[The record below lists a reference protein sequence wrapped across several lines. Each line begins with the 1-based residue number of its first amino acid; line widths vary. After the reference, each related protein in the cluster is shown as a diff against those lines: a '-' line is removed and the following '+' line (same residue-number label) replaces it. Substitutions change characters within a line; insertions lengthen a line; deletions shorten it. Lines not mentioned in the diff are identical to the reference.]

1 MQIFK
6 HKKKLKTYLNK
17 LYDKKKTVGFVPTMG
32 AIHKGH
38 LKLILESKQQCDITI
53 CSIFINPTQFNNK
66 KDFANYPKTL
76 SQDIKLL
83 KKSLCDILYCPD
95 VDDVYDRIITNTYN
109 FNSLTQFMEG
119 VFRPGHFDGMAT
131 VVEKLLNI
139 IKPDVAFFGQKDLQ
153 QLQIVKKLV
162 AQMNCKTKIVGVNTY
177 REKNGLAK
185 SSRNKLLTTEQKRL
199 ASNIFKSLVY
209 CKENKHLSIKNLKSF
224 VQSNLEKHK
233 IELEYVEFVEIQSM
247 TPVGFLSKGKK
258 IAICIAAYLDD
269 VRLIDNIIL

>member
-17 LYDKKKTVGFVPTMG
+17 LYDEKKTVGFVPTMG
-32 AIHKGH
+32 AIHEGH
-38 LKLILESKQQCDITI
+38 LKLILESKKKCDITI

-83 KKSLCDILYCPD
+83 AKSLCDILYCPD
-95 VDDVYDRIITNTYN
+95 VDDLYDRIITNTYN
-109 FNSLTQFMEG
+109 FNSLTQYMEG
-119 VFRPGHFDGMAT
+119 VFRPGHFNGMAT
-131 VVEKLLNI
+131 VVEKLLKI
-139 IKPDVAFFGQKDLQ
+139 IKPDLAFFGQKDLQ

-209 CKENKHLSIKNLKSF
+209 CKENKHLSIKNLKNY

-247 TPVGFLSKGKK
+247 TPVGSLSKGKK

>member
-1 MQIFK
+1 MQIFH
-6 HKKKLKTYLNK
+6 HKKNLKTCLNK
-17 LYDKKKTVGFVPTMG
+17 LYDEKKTIGFVPTMG
-32 AIHKGH
+32 AIHEGH
-38 LKLILESKQQCDITI
+38 LKLILESKKKCDITI

-66 KDFANYPKTL
+66 KDFVNYPKTL

-83 KKSLCDILYCPD
+83 TKSLCDILYCPD
-95 VDDVYDRIITNTYN
+95 VDDLYDRIITNTYN
-109 FNSLTQFMEG
+109 FNSLTQYMEG
-119 VFRPGHFDGMAT
+119 VFRPGHFNGMAT
-131 VVEKLLNI
+131 VVEKLLKI
-139 IKPDVAFFGQKDLQ
+139 IKPDLAFFGQKDLQ

-209 CKENKHLSIKNLKSF
+209 CKENKHLSIENLKNY
-224 VQSNLEKHK
+224 VQSNLEKYK

-247 TPVGFLSKGKK
+247 TPVGSLSKGKK

>member
-17 LYDKKKTVGFVPTMG
+17 LYDEKKTVGFVPTMG

-185 SSRNKLLTTEQKRL
+185 SSRSKLLTTEQKRL

>member
-1 MQIFK
+1 MKI
-6 HKKKLKTYLNK
+6 LLNK
-17 LYDKKKTVGFVPTMG
+17 NDLNEALYSHSNLGFVPTMG
-32 AIHKGH
+32 SLHEGH
-38 LKLILESKQQCDITI
+38 ISLIKKSMKECKKTLV
-53 CSIFINPTQFNNK
+53 SIFVNPTQFNNK

-95 VDDVYDRIITNTYN
+95 VDDVYERIITNTYN
-109 FNSLTQFMEG
+109 FNGLTQFMEG
-119 VFRPGHFDGMAT
+119 VFRPGHFNGMAT

-209 CKENKHLSIKNLKSF
+209 CKENKHLSIKNLKNF
-224 VQSNLEKHK
+224 VQTNLEKHK

-247 TPVGFLSKGKK
+247 TPVGSLSKGKK

>member
-17 LYDKKKTVGFVPTMG
+17 LYDEKKTVGFVPTMG

-95 VDDVYDRIITNTYN
+95 VDDVYERIITNTYN

-119 VFRPGHFDGMAT
+119 LFRPGHFDGMAT

-139 IKPDVAFFGQKDLQ
+139 IKPDLAFFGQKDLQ

-162 AQMNCKTKIVGVNTY
+162 AQINCKTKIVGVNTY

-209 CKENKHLSIKNLKSF
+209 CKENKHLSIKNLKNF
-224 VQSNLEKHK
+224 VQTNLEKHK
-233 IELEYVEFVEIQSM
+233 IELEYIEFVEIQSM
-247 TPVGFLSKGKK
+247 TPVGSLSKGKK
-258 IAICIAAYLDD
+258 IAICIAAYLDN

>member
-6 HKKKLKTYLNK
+6 HKKKLKTYLNN
-17 LYDKKKTVGFVPTMG
+17 LYDEKKTVGFVPTMG
-32 AIHKGH
+32 AIHEGH
-38 LKLILESKQQCDITI
+38 LKLILESKKKCDITI

-83 KKSLCDILYCPD
+83 AKSLCDILYCPD
-95 VDDVYDRIITNTYN
+95 VDDLYDRIITNTYN
-109 FNSLTQFMEG
+109 FNSLTKYMEG
-119 VFRPGHFDGMAT
+119 VFRPGHFNGMAT
-131 VVEKLLNI
+131 IVEKLLKI
-139 IKPDVAFFGQKDLQ
+139 IKPDLAFFGQKDLQ

-162 AQMNCKTKIVGVNTY
+162 VQMNCKTKIVGVNTY

-209 CKENKHLSIKNLKSF
+209 CKENKHLSIENLKNY

-247 TPVGFLSKGKK
+247 TPIGSLSKGKK

>member
-17 LYDKKKTVGFVPTMG
+17 LYDEKKTVGFVPTMG

-76 SQDIKLL
+76 SLDIKLL

-95 VDDVYDRIITNTYN
+95 VDDVYERIITNTYN

-131 VVEKLLNI
+131 IVEKLLNI

-209 CKENKHLSIKNLKSF
+209 CKENKHLSIKNLKNF
-224 VQSNLEKHK
+224 VQSNLKKHK

-247 TPVGFLSKGKK
+247 TPVSSLSKGKK

>member
-17 LYDKKKTVGFVPTMG
+17 LYDEKKTVGFVPTMG

-95 VDDVYDRIITNTYN
+95 VDDVYERIITNTYN

-119 VFRPGHFDGMAT
+119 VFRPGHFNGMAT

-209 CKENKHLSIKNLKSF
+209 CKENKHLSIKNLKNF
-224 VQSNLEKHK
+224 VQTNLEKHK

-247 TPVGFLSKGKK
+247 TPVGSLSKGKK

>member
-17 LYDKKKTVGFVPTMG
+17 LYDEKKTVGFVPTMG